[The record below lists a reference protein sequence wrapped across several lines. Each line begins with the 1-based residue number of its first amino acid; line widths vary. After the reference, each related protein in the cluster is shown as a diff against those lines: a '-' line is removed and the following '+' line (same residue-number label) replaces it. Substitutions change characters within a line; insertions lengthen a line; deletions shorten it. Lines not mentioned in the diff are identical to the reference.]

1 MRRVARRSSSAN
13 RYFPLFVGET
23 SSRRLAIFDQDRSFV
38 QVTGSGNGTIENARD
53 DGYRLDETRK
63 DQRMKP
69 RILSVLAAALTIILI
84 TSLLPESLIA
94 AKPEVAQ
101 LTAVIHHLEQVRRK
115 IDTELTYD
123 RELLHKETHR

>member
-1 MRRVARRSSSAN
+1 MLKPTTLLEEHEMVRTNRAGIAVVGLGYWGPNLLRVLSENPDAEIRWICDLDRM
-13 RYFPLFVGET
+13 E
-23 SSRRLAIFDQDRSFV
+23 QDV
-38 QVTGSGNGTIENARD
+38 
-53 DGYRLDETRK
+53 
-63 DQRMKP
+63 
-69 RILSVLAAALTIILI
+69 LSVLAAALTIILI